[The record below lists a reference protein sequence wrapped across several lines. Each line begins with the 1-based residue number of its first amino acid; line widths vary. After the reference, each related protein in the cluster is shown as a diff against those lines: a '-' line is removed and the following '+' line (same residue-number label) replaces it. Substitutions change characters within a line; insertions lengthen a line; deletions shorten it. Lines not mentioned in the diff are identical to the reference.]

1 MKSIWSAIG
10 AVAAIIVTGIC
21 LSGGGAMAA
30 DEPPADPYQAVA
42 KYEFGQSRLP
52 LALIDEQIRKTPAAG
67 YAEIEA
73 KLLAV
78 LRSPDTTKDA
88 RRYLC
93 RWLSVVGSA
102 QCVPAVSELLT
113 DADLSHP
120 ARMALEPMAN
130 PAAGAALRA
139 ALPKVQ
145 GKLLAGVIASIGMR
159 RDPEAIEALRTL
171 AGQADPAV
179 AGAAVAALG
188 EIGTEEAARVLEA
201 LRVPEGLLRT
211 LARARIAAAG
221 RLASAGK
228 GAEAAAIYQALMQ
241 PEQPRAV
248 RVAALVGQIGSLGRA
263 EAAKLIVELVQG
275 DDAGIR
281 TATLAALVGSTDKA
295 LHDAVAGELPAM
307 KPAGQ
312 LVLLGVLADLAEV
325 SARGAVVKVLQSAG
339 EENIRLAALECLA
352 RHGEAA
358 DVELLVRTA
367 RGKSAAEAD
376 AARKVLQ
383 RMGKPGVD
391 EALVRLIESPDAE
404 DRSVVLA
411 VLASRRVESA
421 LPTFVRLLEGP
432 DAALATEAA
441 KALGVLGGVGQ
452 VTPLASLLT
461 RTPGAE
467 LRSAS
472 EEAVKSICNRAADK
486 RAAARALLA
495 ALEGAGTPAGRLS
508 LVPLL
513 AYTRGPEALG
523 AVGKAMQDASEDV
536 REAAV
541 RTLVAWPEAAAA
553 PQLIELARTAQKP
566 THAVLALRDGC
577 LRLAAMKDVPM
588 AERVSIYRSVLELA
602 RRPEE
607 KRQAIAGLAQVPSVG
622 ALELLQGSAKDPA
635 LGGDA
640 VAAALRLAKQLA
652 PVFPKQVTAALEQL
666 KPLAAAEPL
675 RKEWEEAERAVR
687 NTGQSPEGFLVAWML
702 SGPYVQEGKSGSD
715 LFDVAFAP
723 EKPGAVAEW
732 RPVAVPPGGT
742 SGLIEI
748 DKVLDGQDRV
758 AYLRTRIASAKA
770 QDAVLL
776 VGSDDGVKIWLNGRV
791 VHANNAVRPCA
802 PDQDKAPIQLKQGS
816 NALLVKV
823 TQGGGE
829 WSVCVR
835 LRSPD
840 GNNLLDGVTVAP
852 GD

>member
-1 MKSIWSAIG
+1 
-10 AVAAIIVTGIC
+10 
-21 LSGGGAMAA
+21 
-30 DEPPADPYQAVA
+30 
-42 KYEFGQSRLP
+42 
-52 LALIDEQIRKTPAAG
+52 
-67 YAEIEA
+67 
-73 KLLAV
+73 
-78 LRSPDTTKDA
+78 
-88 RRYLC
+88 
-93 RWLSVVGSA
+93 
-102 QCVPAVSELLT
+102 
-113 DADLSHP
+113 
-120 ARMALEPMAN
+120 
-130 PAAGAALRA
+130 
-139 ALPKVQ
+139 
-145 GKLLAGVIASIGMR
+145 
-159 RDPEAIEALRTL
+159 
-171 AGQADPAV
+171 
-179 AGAAVAALG
+179 
-188 EIGTEEAARVLEA
+188 
-201 LRVPEGLLRT
+201 
-211 LARARIAAAG
+211 
-221 RLASAGK
+221 
-228 GAEAAAIYQALMQ
+228 
-241 PEQPRAV
+241 
-248 RVAALVGQIGSLGRA
+248 
-263 EAAKLIVELVQG
+263 
-275 DDAGIR
+275 
-281 TATLAALVGSTDKA
+281 
-295 LHDAVAGELPAM
+295 
-307 KPAGQ
+307 
-312 LVLLGVLADLAEV
+312 
-325 SARGAVVKVLQSAG
+325 
-339 EENIRLAALECLA
+339 
-352 RHGEAA
+352 
-358 DVELLVRTA
+358 
-367 RGKSAAEAD
+367 
-376 AARKVLQ
+376 
-383 RMGKPGVD
+383 
-391 EALVRLIESPDAE
+391 
-404 DRSVVLA
+404 
-411 VLASRRVESA
+411 
-421 LPTFVRLLEGP
+421 
-432 DAALATEAA
+432 
-441 KALGVLGGVGQ
+441 
-452 VTPLASLLT
+452 
-461 RTPGAE
+461 

-486 RAAARALLA
+486 RAAAKALLA
-495 ALEGAGTPAGRLS
+495 GLEGAGTPAGRLS

-566 THAVLALRDGC
+566 AHAVLALRDGC

-588 AERVSIYRSVLELA
+588 PQRVSIYRSVLELA

-640 VAAALRLAKQLA
+640 VAAAIRLARQLA

-666 KPLAAAEPL
+666 KPLAGEPL

-748 DKVLDGQDRV
+748 DKVLAGQDRV
-758 AYLRTRIASAKA
+758 AYLRTRITSAKA

-816 NALLVKV
+816 NTLLVKV

-852 GD
+852 SD

>member
-1 MKSIWSAIG
+1 
-10 AVAAIIVTGIC
+10 
-21 LSGGGAMAA
+21 MAA
-30 DEPPADPYQAVA
+30 DEPPADPYQAEG
-42 KYEFGQSRLP
+42 KYEFGRSRLP

-67 YAEIEA
+67 YPEIEA
-73 KLLAV
+73 KLLTV
-78 LRSPDTTKDA
+78 LRSPETTKDA
-88 RRYLC
+88 KRFIC

-102 QCVPAVSELLT
+102 RCVPAVSELLT

-145 GKLLAGVIASIGMR
+145 GKLLAGVIASIGVR
-159 RDPEAIEALRTL
+159 RDPEAIEALRGL
-171 AGQADPAV
+171 AGQGDPVV

-188 EIGTEEAARVLEA
+188 EIGTEEAAKVLNG
-201 LRVPEGLLRT
+201 LRVPEGLART
-211 LARARIAAAG
+211 LARARIAVAG
-221 RLASAGK
+221 RLAAAGK
-228 GAEAAAIYQALMQ
+228 GAEAAAIYRALIE
-241 PEQPRAV
+241 PEQPRPV

-263 EAAKLIVELVQG
+263 EAAKLIVELLQG
-275 DDAGIR
+275 DDAGLR

-295 LHDAVAGELPAM
+295 LRDAVADELPAM

-312 LVLLGVLADLAEV
+312 LVLLGVLADLADV
-325 SARGAVVKVLQSAG
+325 SARASVVKVLQSTG
-339 EENIRLAALECLA
+339 DEKIRLAALECLA
-352 RHGEAA
+352 RHGEAP

-367 RGKSAAEAD
+367 RGKSAAEAHV
-376 AARKVLQ
+376 ARKVLQ

-404 DRSVVLA
+404 DRAVVLSA
-411 VLASRRVESA
+411 LASRRVESA

-452 VTPLASLLT
+452 LTPLASLLT

-472 EEAVKSICNRAADK
+472 EEAVKSICNRAVDK
-486 RAAARALLA
+486 QAAAKALLV
-495 ALEGAGTPAGRLS
+495 ALEGAGAPAGRLS

-523 AVGKAMQDASEDV
+523 AVGKAMQDASEEV
-536 REAAV
+536 REAAI

-553 PQLIELARTAQKP
+553 PQLLELARTAQKP
-566 THAVLALRDGC
+566 SHAVLALRDGC

-588 AERVSIYRSVLELA
+588 PERVSIYRSVLGLA

-607 KRQAIAGLAQVPSVG
+607 KRQAVAGVAQVPSVE
-622 ALELLQGSAKDPA
+622 ALALLLETAKDPA
-635 LGGDA
+635 VGGDA
-640 VAAALRLAKQLA
+640 VAAALGLARQLA
-652 PVFPKQVTAALEQL
+652 PVFPKQAAGALEQI
-666 KPLAAAEPL
+666 KPLASAEPL
-675 RKEWEEAERAVR
+675 RKQWEEAERAVH
-687 NTGQSPEGFLVAWML
+687 NTGLSPEGFLVAWML
-702 SGPYVQEGKSGSD
+702 SGPYVQEGKTGSD
-715 LFDVAFAP
+715 LFDIPFAP
-723 EKPGAVAEW
+723 EKREAVAEW
-732 RPVAVPPGGT
+732 RPVAVAPGG
-742 SGLIEI
+742 GPRLVEL
-748 DKVLDGQDRV
+748 DKILGGQERV
-758 AYLRTRIASAKA
+758 AYLRTRITSAKA

-791 VHANNAVRPCA
+791 VHANNAIRPCA
-802 PDQDKAPIQLKQGS
+802 PDQDKAPIKLRQGT
-816 NALLVKV
+816 NTLLVKL

-829 WSVCVR
+829 WSICVR

-840 GNNLLDGVTVAP
+840 GKPLEGVSAAP